1 MSKEYEVQVDKMIKD
16 AGLTAPRITPE
27 HIDSLIVDKT
37 FTVLPSGKVMVCEIT
52 LKNGFTVR
60 GEASA
65 VSKENFNEEIGR
77 KVSFDKARAQ
87 IWPLEGYRLQENLH
101 SLADFRKFVDLI
113 ETRAAAADGPV
124 TPFLDELMAASD
136 VEKERFTGIL
146 RNLYRG

>member
-1 MSKEYEVQVDKMIKD
+1 MSKEYEAQVDRMIKD
-16 AGLTAPRITPE
+16 AGLTAPRVTPE

-87 IWPLEGYRLQENLH
+87 IWPLEGYRLQNDLYIANLP
-101 SLADFRKFVDLI
+101 
-113 ETRAAAADGPV
+113 E
-124 TPFLDELMAASD
+124 
-136 VEKERFTGIL
+136 
-146 RNLYRG
+146 